1 MNTEV
6 KVKSGKPKVS
16 KTPKGKTDTDGM
28 HLPKSGKKAKGDV
41 HVDTKIVKKS
51 EGASWTIFAWQHN

>member
-41 HVDTKIVKKS
+41 HVDTKIVIEK
-51 EGASWTIFAWQHN
+51 E

>member
-1 MNTEV
+1 VVN
-6 KVKSGKPKVS
+6 
-16 KTPKGKTDTDGM
+16 
-28 HLPKSGKKAKGDV
+28 PKSVRHPKEKLTLMACIYQNLAKKAKGDV